1 MNAELDPKDEW
12 LTTAYVQKL
21 MRCSET
27 KVRRIAKQQGIK
39 TYKDENA
46 DLRYDPDAVD
56 AYLLERDQGQ
66 AASSEL
72 SSTLK
77 SVVES
82 AKHAQAHAATFA
94 SLFVVPSQNATEAL
108 RRDLEAARCRIV
120 YLETRMDEAVSA
132 REALLNQQ
140 LDRDLLAQ
148 EAKAKLDRRE
158 RIVRIAE
165 NKLPQVIDR
174 FLGGAKAATAM
185 KLLESLEP
193 PIFDAL
199 LASGILTPEQA
210 AMVRE
215 LAPES
220 TETHPKAA
228 E

>member
-82 AKHAQAHAATFA
+82 AKHAQAHAAA
-94 SLFVVPSQNATEAL
+94 LEVVADTTVPIGRGEDRTAGG
-108 RRDLEAARCRIV
+108 IG
-120 YLETRMDEAVSA
+120 
-132 REALLNQQ
+132 
-140 LDRDLLAQ
+140 RDLLAPGGRLVLVVPMLRALYG
-148 EAKAKLDRRE
+148 E
-158 RIVRIAE
+158 
-165 NKLPQVIDR
+165 IDR
-174 FLGGAKAATAM
+174 AIHHQRRYERADIESKLTKAGFAVEAVQPMNAIGIPGWWLNSVVLKRRAVPGIQARINDLLVPWLRVEQKLGIPVGMSMLVVGKR
-185 KLLESLEP
+185 
-193 PIFDAL
+193 D
-199 LASGILTPEQA
+199 
-210 AMVRE
+210 
-215 LAPES
+215 
-220 TETHPKAA
+220 
-228 E
+228 